1 MSKDPA
7 LLFTKM
13 HGCGND
19 YVYLDA
25 LRDDNVPSTTTALK
39 KLAIALSDRH
49 TGIGGDGLIVLAPST
64 KADVRMRMFNSDGS
78 ESEMCG
84 NGIRCLGKLAY
95 DHRHVKGKTLSVETG
110 AGVLDLTLQFSGKLC
125 TGATVGMGR
134 PRLIPDEVPVEH
146 AGPGPRLPLIAV
158 VDGVH
163 HHLLAVGMGNPHA
176 VCFVDDPETFPVAHV
191 GAKIEHDI
199 RFPRRTNVEF
209 VARLKDEKGLPVL
222 RQRTWER
229 GSGETQACGTGACA
243 TVVAAIL
250 LEKIPRREAI
260 VRLNGGDLHVTWV
273 EDTEEVVMS
282 GPAVTVFEGTWPL
295 GGK

>member
-7 LLFTKM
+7 LPFTKM

-25 LRDDNVPSTTTALK
+25 LRDAVPSTTTALK

-64 KADVRMRMFNSDGS
+64 KADVRMRMFNADGS

-110 AGVLDLTLQFSGKLC
+110 AGVLDLTLQFTGKLC
-125 TGATVGMGR
+125 SGATVGMGR
-134 PRLIPDEVPVEH
+134 PRLIPDAVPVEH
-146 AGPGPRLPLIAV
+146 AGPGPRLPLTAV

-191 GAKIEHDI
+191 GPKIEHDI

-273 EDTEEVVMS
+273 ADTEEVVMS

-295 GGK
+295 GR